1 MESYGKIYTD
11 NTKTDVITTKTDG
24 TVYLNN
30 VKIEDT
36 QIKTSQ
42 VQAEFKYLK
51 QGAIRGLVITITI
64 LLPLVVLFM
73 QQLTNIMTMV
83 QLEVT

>member
-1 MESYGKIYTD
+1 MLKL
-11 NTKTDVITTKTDG
+11 KTRKLKQV
-24 TVYLNN
+24 
-30 VKIEDT
+30 
-36 QIKTSQ
+36 Q